1 MTDQRE
7 SDRRELES
15 LAHQSEHMQELMQQ
29 VEELPGSPVKTLAQE
44 CIEELLTY
52 HNNGLQRILYLLKK
66 DGSAASG
73 KMVDRLLEDPF
84 ISGLLL
90 MHDLHPHPEC
100 LYETSLDL

>member
-44 CIEELLTY
+44 CIEEILTY
-52 HNNGLQRILYLLKK
+52 HNNGLQRILYLLKRM
-66 DGSAASG
+66 GVQLPG
-73 KMVDRLLEDPF
+73 RWLTGCWRTLL
-84 ISGLLL
+84 SVG
-90 MHDLHPHPEC
+90 C
-100 LYETSLDL
+100 C